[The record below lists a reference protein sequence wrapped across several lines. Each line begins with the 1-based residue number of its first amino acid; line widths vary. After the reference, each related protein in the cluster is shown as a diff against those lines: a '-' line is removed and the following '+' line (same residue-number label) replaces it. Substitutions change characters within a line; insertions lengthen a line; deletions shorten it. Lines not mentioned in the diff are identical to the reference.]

1 MKMTDAGQLVVK
13 ETDVIQALYQ
23 DRSVDNIVV
32 EDSAWIQKYNNLADL
47 FDFPESKIN
56 YQIASKLSNSEF
68 VEQCVGLDG
77 WSMPQEYKQI
87 DLHEYLFSRL
97 PQKDKM
103 TLEYKRMMEEYAEF
117 EKRNMVPVLKFLIYF
132 IDTLKQHKIVWGV
145 GRGSSVASY
154 ILYLIGVHKI
164 NSIEYNLDIKEFL
177 K

>member
-1 MKMTDAGQLVVK
+1 MKMTDTGQLIVK

-23 DRSVDNIVV
+23 QKTVDNIVV
-32 EDSAWIQKYNNLADL
+32 EDDGWIKKYNELTDL

-56 YQIASKLSNSEF
+56 YQIASKLSSSEF

-77 WSMPQEYKQI
+77 WNMPQEYKQI
-87 DLHEYLFSRL
+87 DLHDYLFGRL
-97 PQKDKM
+97 PHQDKS
-103 TLEYKRMMEEYAEF
+103 TSEYKRMMEEYAEF
-117 EKRNMVPVLKFLIYF
+117 EKRNMIPVLKFLIYF
-132 IDTLKQHKIVWGV
+132 IDTLKQNKIVWGV

-154 ILYLIGVHKI
+154 ILFLIGVHKI